1 MLFITSAGPYRASRE
16 QARHAAIRACLQ
28 ALRGPVLGLFVVFG
42 PLDFVVLGAPD
53 SGCGPVSSAI
63 LYFAIVAIW
72 AGVLM
77 PRWLRPGR
85 RRRYEVT
92 EHFEMHTE
100 VYEAEAPADDARQ
113 RAVAEREFTVEEE
126 ITWTEEDAAERR
138 ANILK
143 ARRRMLGTLV
153 FLTVGAL
160 GIAALGVA
168 AWWVIVPPGLMLGT
182 FALLLREA
190 ARSDA
195 DQARR
200 HAHAEEMRRRRSQVG
215 VEREA
220 APVTAETPERVTSK
234 PVAPEPVA
242 PDVAEQSEPVIEVV
256 AYSAEIIDI
265 SGRVSD
271 QLYDQYT
278 DAANRAVGD

>member
-1 MLFITSAGPYRASRE
+1 M
-16 QARHAAIRACLQ
+16 
-28 ALRGPVLGLFVVFG
+28 
-42 PLDFVVLGAPD
+42 
-53 SGCGPVSSAI
+53 SSAI

-85 RRRYEVT
+85 RRRVEVT

-100 VYEAEAPADDARQ
+100 VYETEASDGAGSRDGARGRPA
-113 RAVAEREFTVEEE
+113 VTEREVTVEED

-153 FLTVGAL
+153 ALTV
-160 GIAALGVA
+160 IAFLIAMAHVA
-168 AWWVIVPPGLMLGT
+168 AVWVVVPPAVMLGG
-182 FALLLREA
+182 FLLLLREA
-190 ARSDA
+190 ARSDRVQA
-195 DQARR
+195 DRL
-200 HAHAEEMRRRRSQVG
+200 AHTSQMRREQA
-215 VEREA
+215 EREFERQA
-220 APVTAETPERVTSK
+220 APVAAETLERLVSR
-234 PVAPEPVA
+234 PVAPEVAEQA
-242 PDVAEQSEPVIEVV
+242 PDVAEQAEPVIEVV

-265 SGRVSD
+265 SGRVND
-271 QLYDQYT
+271 QFYDQYT

>member
-1 MLFITSAGPYRASRE
+1 M
-16 QARHAAIRACLQ
+16 
-28 ALRGPVLGLFVVFG
+28 
-42 PLDFVVLGAPD
+42 
-53 SGCGPVSSAI
+53 SSAI

-100 VYEAEAPADDARQ
+100 VYETEAMPRIRGQKPAEPAIT
-113 RAVAEREFTVEEE
+113 EREFTVEEE

-138 ANILK
+138 GNILK

-153 FLTVGAL
+153 ALTVIAFMLAL
-160 GIAALGVA
+160 GQVA
-168 AWWVIVPPGLMLGT
+168 AIWVVVPPAVMLGG
-182 FALLLREA
+182 FVLLLREVA
-190 ARSDA
+190 HSDA
-195 DQARR
+195 EQARR
-200 HAHAEEMRRRRSQVG
+200 RAHAGETRRSRSEAG
-215 VEREA
+215 VEAGAGHAAGDRHAAGGRREA
-220 APVTAETPERVTSK
+220 APVAAEILERVVSK
-234 PVAPEPVA
+234 PVA
-242 PDVAEQSEPVIEVV
+242 PDVAEQAEPAVEVV

-265 SGRVSD
+265 SGRVGD
-271 QLYDQYT
+271 QFYDQYT

>member
-1 MLFITSAGPYRASRE
+1 M
-16 QARHAAIRACLQ
+16 
-28 ALRGPVLGLFVVFG
+28 
-42 PLDFVVLGAPD
+42 
-53 SGCGPVSSAI
+53 SSAI

-85 RRRYEVT
+85 RRRVEVT

-100 VYEAEAPADDARQ
+100 VFETEAEASPVARPVAGSAAGPVAGSAAGPVARPRSRPA
-113 RAVAEREFTVEEE
+113 VTEREITVEEE

-153 FLTVGAL
+153 FLMVVAL
-160 GIAALGVA
+160 GIAVLGVA
-168 AWWVIVPPGLMLGT
+168 AWWVIIPPGVMLGG
-182 FALLLREA
+182 FVLLLREA
-190 ARSDA
+190 SRSDA
-195 DQARR
+195 ERARR
-200 HAHAEEMRRRRSQVG
+200 LAHASELRREQAEPEF
-215 VEREA
+215 ERQA
-220 APVTAETPERVTSK
+220 ASAAAETLERLVSK
-234 PVAPEPVA
+234 PVAPDTAEPVEQ
-242 PDVAEQSEPVIEVV
+242 AEPAEPVIEVV

-271 QLYDQYT
+271 QFYDQYT

>member
-1 MLFITSAGPYRASRE
+1 MRAFRQCVAPCRADGPASGYGVVRRGSGAAPPAGTGGDA
-16 QARHAAIRACLQ
+16 
-28 ALRGPVLGLFVVFG
+28 
-42 PLDFVVLGAPD
+42 
-53 SGCGPVSSAI
+53 VSSAI

-100 VYEAEAPADDARQ
+100 VYETEAMPRIRGQKPSQPA
-113 RAVAEREFTVEEE
+113 VTEREVTIEEE

-153 FLTVGAL
+153 ALTL
-160 GIAALGVA
+160 IAFVIAVAHVA
-168 AWWVIVPPGLMLGT
+168 AIWVVVPPAVMLGG
-182 FALLLREA
+182 FVLLLREA

-195 DQARR
+195 
-200 HAHAEEMRRRRSQVG
+200 
-215 VEREA
+215 
-220 APVTAETPERVTSK
+220 
-234 PVAPEPVA
+234 
-242 PDVAEQSEPVIEVV
+242 
-256 AYSAEIIDI
+256 
-265 SGRVSD
+265 
-271 QLYDQYT
+271 
-278 DAANRAVGD
+278 

>member
-1 MLFITSAGPYRASRE
+1 MLFIASAGPYRASRE
-16 QARHAAIRACLQ
+16 QARHAAIHACLQ
-28 ALRGPVLGLFVVFG
+28 VLCGPVLGLFVAFG
-42 PLDFVVLGAPD
+42 PPG

-100 VYEAEAPADDARQ
+100 VYETEAPAGEAPQ
-113 RAVAEREFTVEEE
+113 RAVTEREFTVEEE
-126 ITWTEEDAAERR
+126 ITWTEEGAAERR
-138 ANILK
+138 AKILT

-153 FLTVGAL
+153 FLTIGAL
-160 GIAALGVA
+160 AIAVLKIA
-168 AWWVIVPPGLMLGT
+168 AWWVIIPPGVMLGA
-182 FALLLREA
+182 FVLLLREA

-195 DQARR
+195 EQARR
-200 HAHAEEMRRRRSQVG
+200 HAHAEETRRRRPEVG
-215 VEREA
+215 AGREA
-220 APVTAETPERVTSK
+220 APVTAETFERVTSR
-234 PVAPEPVA
+234 PVAPEPVEPVV

>member
-1 MLFITSAGPYRASRE
+1 
-16 QARHAAIRACLQ
+16 
-28 ALRGPVLGLFVVFG
+28 VLGLSRLVG
-42 PLDFVVLGAPD
+42 SRAASRG
-53 SGCGPVSSAI
+53 GPVSSAI

-85 RRRYEVT
+85 RRRVEVT

-100 VYEAEAPADDARQ
+100 VYDTEVDTGTGERSRPA
-113 RAVAEREFTVEEE
+113 VTEREVTVEEE
-126 ITWTEEDAAERR
+126 VTWTEEDAAERR

-153 FLTVGAL
+153 GLTV
-160 GIAALGVA
+160 IAFLIAMAHVA
-168 AWWVIVPPGLMLGT
+168 AWWVIFPPGLMLGG
-182 FALLLREA
+182 FVLLLREA
-190 ARSDA
+190 SRSDA
-195 DQARR
+195 EQARR
-200 HAHAEEMRRRRSQVG
+200 LAELVETRQRAEPESERR
-215 VEREA
+215 A
-220 APVTAETPERVTSK
+220 APVTAETLERVVSK
-234 PVAPEPVA
+234 PVA
-242 PDVAEQSEPVIEVV
+242 PDVAEQSEPVVEVV

-265 SGRVSD
+265 SGRVND

>member
-1 MLFITSAGPYRASRE
+1 M
-16 QARHAAIRACLQ
+16 
-28 ALRGPVLGLFVVFG
+28 
-42 PLDFVVLGAPD
+42 
-53 SGCGPVSSAI
+53 SSAI

-85 RRRYEVT
+85 RRRVEVT

-100 VYEAEAPADDARQ
+100 VYETE
-113 RAVAEREFTVEEE
+113 AVAGSGSGSAAGSGSGSAAGPVARPRSRPAVTEREITVEEE

-138 ANILK
+138 ANILT

-153 FLTVGAL
+153 LLTVVAL
-160 GIAALGVA
+160 GIAVLGVA
-168 AWWVIVPPGLMLGT
+168 AWWVIIPPGVMLGG
-182 FALLLREA
+182 FVLLLREA
-190 ARSDA
+190 SRSDA
-195 DQARR
+195 ERARGL
-200 HAHAEEMRRRRSQVG
+200 AHAAELRREHAEPEF
-215 VEREA
+215 ERQA
-220 APVTAETPERVTSK
+220 APAAAESLERLVSK
-234 PVAPEPVA
+234 PVAPDAAEAEEVEPVEPVEPA
-242 PDVAEQSEPVIEVV
+242 GPVIEVV

-271 QLYDQYT
+271 QFYDQYT

>member
-1 MLFITSAGPYRASRE
+1 M
-16 QARHAAIRACLQ
+16 
-28 ALRGPVLGLFVVFG
+28 
-42 PLDFVVLGAPD
+42 
-53 SGCGPVSSAI
+53 SSAI

-85 RRRYEVT
+85 RRRVEVT

-100 VYEAEAPADDARQ
+100 VYQAEVDTGTGERSRPA
-113 RAVAEREFTVEEE
+113 VTEREVMVEEE
-126 ITWTEEDAAERR
+126 VTWTRQDAAERR

-153 FLTVGAL
+153 ALTMVAFVIAL
-160 GIAALGVA
+160 AQVA
-168 AWWVIVPPGLMLGT
+168 AIWVVVPPAVMLGA

-190 ARSDA
+190 SRSDA
-195 DQARR
+195 EHARSR
-200 HAHAEEMRRRRSQVG
+200 AHAEEMRRRRSDVG

-220 APVTAETPERVTSK
+220 APVTAETLERVVSK
-234 PVAPEPVA
+234 PVA
-242 PDVAEQSEPVIEVV
+242 PDVAEQAEPVVEVV

-265 SGRVSD
+265 SERVGD
-271 QLYDQYT
+271 QFYDQYT

>member
-1 MLFITSAGPYRASRE
+1 
-16 QARHAAIRACLQ
+16 
-28 ALRGPVLGLFVVFG
+28 
-42 PLDFVVLGAPD
+42 
-53 SGCGPVSSAI
+53 VSSAI

-100 VYEAEAPADDARQ
+100 VYETEAMPKIRGQKPSQPA
-113 RAVAEREFTVEEE
+113 VTEREVTIEEE
-126 ITWTEEDAAERR
+126 NTWTEEDAAERR

-153 FLTVGAL
+153 ALTLIAFL
-160 GIAALGVA
+160 IAVAHVA
-168 AWWVIVPPGLMLGT
+168 AIWVVVPPAVMLGG
-182 FALLLREA
+182 FVLLLREA
-190 ARSDA
+190 ARSDRE
-195 DQARR
+195 QAERL
-200 HAHAEEMRRRRSQVG
+200 AHAAEVRRSRSEAGSWRQ
-215 VEREA
+215 A
-220 APVTAETPERVTSK
+220 APVTAETLERVVSK
-234 PVAPEPVA
+234 PVA
-242 PDVAEQSEPVIEVV
+242 PDVADTSEPVVEVV

-265 SGRVSD
+265 SGRVGD
-271 QLYDQYT
+271 QFYDQYT

>member
-1 MLFITSAGPYRASRE
+1 
-16 QARHAAIRACLQ
+16 
-28 ALRGPVLGLFVVFG
+28 
-42 PLDFVVLGAPD
+42 
-53 SGCGPVSSAI
+53 VSSAI

-85 RRRYEVT
+85 RRRVEVT

-100 VYEAEAPADDARQ
+100 VYQAEVDTGTGERSRPA
-113 RAVAEREFTVEEE
+113 VTEREVMVEEE
-126 ITWTEEDAAERR
+126 VTWTRQDVAERR

-153 FLTVGAL
+153 ALTVIAFVIAL
-160 GIAALGVA
+160 AQVAAL
-168 AWWVIVPPGLMLGT
+168 WVVIPPAVMLGA
-182 FALLLREA
+182 FVLLLRDA
-190 ARSDA
+190 SRSDA
-195 DQARR
+195 EQARR
-200 HAHAEEMRRRRSQVG
+200 RSRAEQMRRRAEPESGRQ
-215 VEREA
+215 A
-220 APVTAETPERVTSK
+220 APVTGETLERLVSK
-234 PVAPEPVA
+234 PVA
-242 PDVAEQSEPVIEVV
+242 PDVAEQAEPVVEVV

-271 QLYDQYT
+271 QFYDQYT

>member
-1 MLFITSAGPYRASRE
+1 
-16 QARHAAIRACLQ
+16 
-28 ALRGPVLGLFVVFG
+28 
-42 PLDFVVLGAPD
+42 
-53 SGCGPVSSAI
+53 VSSAI

-85 RRRYEVT
+85 RRRVEVT

-100 VYEAEAPADDARQ
+100 VYETEVDTGTGERSRPA
-113 RAVAEREFTVEEE
+113 VTEREVTVEEE
-126 ITWTEEDAAERR
+126 VTWTEEDAAERR

-153 FLTVGAL
+153 GLTV
-160 GIAALGVA
+160 IAFLIAMAHVA
-168 AWWVIVPPGLMLGT
+168 AWWVIIPPGLMLGG
-182 FALLLREA
+182 FVVLLREA
-190 ARSDA
+190 SRSDA
-195 DQARR
+195 EQARR
-200 HAHAEEMRRRRSQVG
+200 LAELPETRRQRAEPESGRR
-215 VEREA
+215 A
-220 APVTAETPERVTSK
+220 APVTADTLERVVSR
-234 PVAPEPVA
+234 PVA
-242 PDVAEQSEPVIEVV
+242 PDVAEQAEPAVEVV

-265 SGRVSD
+265 SGRVND